1 MKALKVLLILVALT
15 LLLGVATD
23 PYLHTLVEIC
33 QKWEDSP
40 LYGSMP
46 YQGVRF
52 FRVGKAVVIF
62 APDPNGSTS
71 DDLHSVQTTGA
82 CIYYYPTPFKL
93 IAYCDG
99 EFCDYATAVDE
110 ADIYI
115 FEDRRFEKVYK
126 QEIYRYK
133 VQKSS
138 LS

>member
-1 MKALKVLLILVALT
+1 MKALKVLLILVVVV
-15 LLLGVATD
+15 LLLGIATD
-23 PYLHTLVEIC
+23 PYLRGIVEVC

-40 LYGSMP
+40 LYGSRP

-71 DDLHSVQTTGA
+71 YGLQSKQTYL

-93 IAYCDG
+93 IAYYDG
-99 EFCDYATAVDE
+99 EFCDYVTAVME
-110 ADIYI
+110 QDIYSW
-115 FEDRRFEKVYK
+115 EDRRFEKVYK
-126 QEIYRYK
+126 QEIYRYQP
-133 VQKSS
+133 QKSS